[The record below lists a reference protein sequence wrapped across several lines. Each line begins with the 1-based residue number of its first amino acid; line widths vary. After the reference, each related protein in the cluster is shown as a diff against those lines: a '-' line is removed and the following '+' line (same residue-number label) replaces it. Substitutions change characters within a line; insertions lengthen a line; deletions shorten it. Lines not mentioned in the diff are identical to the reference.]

1 MTGEGQRQA
10 RHPSWARAYGRSVK
24 AFSGQGE
31 LGFPDTGGKVSF
43 SLVQSGDGTIRLRAV
58 SRALIQPSYQWPGS
72 LTGTTRDNGQV
83 AVSEVLP
90 TRWEIVH
97 NRVTAY
103 LIAGGAEVTA
113 SPPPSQPSAKRYAL
127 TNLIFTG
134 DRQGERPGCVDLRP
148 VLQASITPAPN
159 MSNVVDEIRAGKGV
173 DVTCFVESQGHCE
186 LSEEEIGD
194 LCLLLSFSRGTTID
208 WIYSEELQNGG
219 VVRTKLRAAKTS
231 PLTGPPV
238 MDPYWD
244 TGEFVRNTFPRFRE
258 SKERFRLRA
267 VLLSY
272 LDAKKEDVYLETRA
286 LRAATT
292 LDLLTGVFASLYD
305 REHIVGVSRFKKVK
319 AAVKASLENVNDLV
333 PEELREL
340 SEKLPELRRRSFR
353 RLLTELAEKFR
364 VPPPSP
370 ERERILRS
378 VTATRNGLVHAAR
391 FTAPPPARADPEY
404 WELIGLLDRIILRM
418 LGYEGRFIDI
428 TRVRQPAD
436 LIAT

>member
-1 MTGEGQRQA
+1 
-10 RHPSWARAYGRSVK
+10 
-24 AFSGQGE
+24 
-31 LGFPDTGGKVSF
+31 L
-43 SLVQSGDGTIRLRAV
+43 
-58 SRALIQPSYQWPGS
+58 
-72 LTGTTRDNGQV
+72 
-83 AVSEVLP
+83 
-90 TRWEIVH
+90 
-97 NRVTAY
+97 
-103 LIAGGAEVTA
+103 
-113 SPPPSQPSAKRYAL
+113 
-127 TNLIFTG
+127 
-134 DRQGERPGCVDLRP
+134 
-148 VLQASITPAPN
+148 
-159 MSNVVDEIRAGKGV
+159 
-173 DVTCFVESQGHCE
+173 
-186 LSEEEIGD
+186 
-194 LCLLLSFSRGTTID
+194 
-208 WIYSEELQNGG
+208 
-219 VVRTKLRAAKTS
+219 
-231 PLTGPPV
+231 
-238 MDPYWD
+238 
-244 TGEFVRNTFPRFRE
+244 
-258 SKERFRLRA
+258 KERFRLRA
-267 VLLSY
+267 ILLSY

-292 LDLLTGVFASLYD
+292 LDLLTGVFASLCD

-319 AAVKASLENVNDLV
+319 AAVKSSLENVNDLV

-428 TRVRQPAD
+428 TRLLQPAD